1 MMGAVVEDLFT
12 LAPHG
17 LQLPSSRRKKGPQTS
32 SRKITFI
39 TEQSY
44 ELLDEKTREALRKQN
59 GAGSLVDRTWLFDS
73 ISWYAPQD
81 FFAYDA
87 TRQR

>member
-1 MMGAVVEDLFT
+1 MCKTCDDG
-12 LAPHG
+12 HHKHRY
-17 LQLPSSRRKKGPQTS
+17 SSYNSLCRNYTS

-81 FFAYDA
+81 FVAYDA
-87 TRQR
+87 IRRR